1 MNNNNYQWQTDRTDE
16 TVKLSSPSALNSV
29 GSVDE
34 CWDAKLAAS
43 SIDMVSEAWIRFAV
57 EHGLPHKG
65 FNDPFSAK
73 NHTPFFETTHHDE
86 VLYDQEFDMIDRE
99 IIGMTDD
106 DDHIEENVLDVDFG
120 YGSDVIDVSA

>member
-1 MNNNNYQWQTDRTDE
+1 MNNNNYQWQPERTDE

-34 CWDAKLAAS
+34 CWDAKFVGS
-43 SIDMVSEAWIRFAV
+43 STQIVKEAWLRFAIDR
-57 EHGLPHKG
+57 GLPHKG

-73 NHTPFFETTHHDE
+73 NHTPFFEAPHPDDA
-86 VLYDQEFDMIDRE
+86 LYDQELDMIDRE

-120 YGSDVIDVSA
+120 YGSDVSDVSA